1 MTGPCLL
8 SRGIA
13 IVIAALLLIA
23 IAQLAGRADAQPQH
37 KGCSFERCMS
47 NCLSKGNQDKQCDN
61 HCTHVIETKAG
72 CEEGNAMPG
81 GGAPEEAHRV
91 SRQSERR

>member
-47 NCLSKGNQDKQCDN
+47 TCLSKGNQDKQCDN

-72 CEEGNAMPG
+72 CEEGNAMLEA
-81 GGAPEEAHRV
+81 APQKNAP
-91 SRQSERR
+91 RQPAK